1 MAGTTGMTRM
11 TGMDEMMMIIEKTS
25 FNWDDQE
32 DLNDQDDQDNKAD

>member
-1 MAGTTGMTRM
+1 
-11 TGMDEMMMIIEKTS
+11 MDEMMMIIEKTS

>member
-1 MAGTTGMTRM
+1 
-11 TGMDEMMMIIEKTS
+11 MDGMMMIIEKTS